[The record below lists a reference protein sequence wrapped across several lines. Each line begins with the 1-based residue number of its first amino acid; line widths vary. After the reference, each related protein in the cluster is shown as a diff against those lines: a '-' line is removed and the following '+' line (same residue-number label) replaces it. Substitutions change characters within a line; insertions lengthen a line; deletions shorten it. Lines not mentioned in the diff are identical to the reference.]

1 MNSGIISSRY
11 ATALLKRVTETG
23 RGQQVCDQVE
33 QLLENPEVLI
43 QSLEPDLK
51 SFVEVIAKN
60 GRQEYLKLAL
70 NTFVRKYYESAGI
83 KMALLT
89 TAAPAPGLEE
99 KLSALIHEKMG
110 CSVKMKTK
118 VDPNLIG
125 GFTFVVDDLLLD
137 ASVSR
142 QIDLIRRELIEK
154 TNRIV

>member
-23 RGQQVCDQVE
+23 RGRQVCEQVE
-33 QLLENPEVLI
+33 QLLEHPDVQI
-43 QSLEPDLK
+43 QALEPDLK
-51 SFVEVIAKN
+51 SFVDVIVKN

-70 NTFVRKYYESAGI
+70 NSFVRKYYEASGI
-83 KMALLT
+83 KMAYLT
-89 TAAPAPGLEE
+89 TASPAPGLEE
-99 KLSALIHEKMG
+99 KLSALIREKMG

-118 VDPNLIG
+118 VDPKIIG

-142 QIDLIRRELIEK
+142 QIELIRGELIEK